1 MQDVF
6 LNNKSFYASGG
17 MLRKM
22 KHFTMFAV
30 NLRKKKPP
38 FFNYSTYP
46 RCKEQSILK
55 VSSNNYGLLSAL
67 EALFKLNSSEVM

>member
-1 MQDVF
+1 
-6 LNNKSFYASGG
+6 
-17 MLRKM
+17 M

-30 NLRKKKPP
+30 NLRKKNRL
-38 FFNYSTYP
+38 FNYSTYP